1 MKLLIIEDEID
12 LINALKKG
20 FIKKGYVVDCAIDG
34 EDGLELYHINEYDL
48 IILDLNLPSMD
59 GLEVLKA
66 IREQDK
72 MQRVLIL
79 SARSAVSDRIIG
91 LDMGANDYLPKPF
104 DFGELDA
111 RVRSLLR
118 CELIQHNT
126 IIKYGDIKLD
136 TRAKSI
142 SVKDLTLCLAPR
154 EYAILEYLLLY
165 QGKVIS
171 AEELIEH
178 VWDSEANMFTDA
190 VKVHISNIRKKLREV
205 CGEEYI
211 ITIRGQGYLIG
222 REDDI

>member
-12 LINALKKG
+12 LVNALKKG
-20 FIKKGYVVDCAIDG
+20 FIKKGYVVDCATDG
-34 EDGLELYHINEYDL
+34 EEGLELYHINEYDL

-59 GLEVLKA
+59 GLKVLEA
-66 IREQDK
+66 IRGKDK

-79 SARSAVSDRIIG
+79 SARSAVSDRIKG
-91 LDMGANDYLPKPF
+91 LDMGANDYLSKPF

-126 IIKYGDIKLD
+126 LIHYDDIKLD
-136 TRAKSI
+136 TRAKNISI
-142 SVKDLTLCLAPR
+142 KGLTLCLAPR

-171 AEELIEH
+171 AESLIEH
-178 VWDSEANMFTDA
+178 VWNSETNMFTDA
-190 VKVHISNIRKKLREV
+190 VKVHISNIRKKLRET
-205 CGEEYI
+205 CGKEYI
-211 ITIRGQGYLIG
+211 TTVRGQGYLIV
-222 REDDI
+222 REDDL

>member
-12 LINALKKG
+12 LVNALKKG
-20 FIKKGYVVDCAIDG
+20 FIKKGYVVDCATDG
-34 EDGLELYHINEYDL
+34 ENGLELYYINEYDL

-111 RVRSLLR
+111 RVRSLFR

-126 IIKYGDIKLD
+126 VIKYGDIKLD
-136 TRAKSI
+136 TRAKNISI
-142 SVKDLTLCLAPR
+142 KGLTLCLAPR
-154 EYAILEYLLLY
+154 EYAILEYLLLH

-178 VWDSEANMFTDA
+178 VWNSEANMFTDA
-190 VKVHISNIRKKLREV
+190 VKVHISNIRKKLREA
-205 CGEEYI
+205 CEEEYI

-222 REDDI
+222 FVN